1 LFGVWNITLKLETY
15 FGLLQANKLSDEIMT
30 TSSIQLSKVSCE
42 LKMARSLVRLTDIQA
57 TLQEQRILFL
67 RQQIKN
73 LEESDRDH
81 SSSMLGVETG
91 DS

>member
-1 LFGVWNITLKLETY
+1 MQKNLVSF
-15 FGLLQANKLSDEIMT
+15 QANKFNDEIMV
-30 TSSIQLSKVSCE
+30 SNALQLSRVSVD

-73 LEESDRDH
+73 LEESDMDNSVR
-81 SSSMLGVETG
+81 LGVMTN
-91 DS
+91 

>member
-1 LFGVWNITLKLETY
+1 
-15 FGLLQANKLSDEIMT
+15 MT
-30 TSSIQLSKVSCE
+30 TSSIQLSKVSAD

-73 LEESDRDH
+73 LEESDRDS

-91 DS
+91 DP

>member
-1 LFGVWNITLKLETY
+1 M
-15 FGLLQANKLSDEIMT
+15 QANKLSDEIMT
-30 TSSIQLSKVSCE
+30 ASAIQLSKVSAE

-73 LEESDRDH
+73 LEESDRDN
-81 SSSMLGVETG
+81 SSMLGVETG

>member
-1 LFGVWNITLKLETY
+1 
-15 FGLLQANKLSDEIMT
+15 MT
-30 TSSIQLSKVSCE
+30 TSSVQLSKVCAE

-57 TLQEQRILFL
+57 TLQDQRILFL

-73 LEESDRDH
+73 LEESDRDN
-81 SSSMLGVETG
+81 SSSILGLDTG